1 MGPEELDGLLR
12 ESVYFRSTLV
22 DLLQSSEQTLAIAVA
37 ALARQVDLGRLSAD
51 LLALQREAAVDE
63 PNPIRDRQLNAIRS
77 RLHPPL
83 AD

>member
-1 MGPEELDGLLR
+1 M
-12 ESVYFRSTLV
+12 VCCANRSI
-22 DLLQSSEQTLAIAVA
+22 SAARWWICSNPRSKPLAIAVA

-63 PNPIRDRQLNAIRS
+63 PNPIRDRQLNAIRN